1 MQEND
6 ISKICVGSLI
16 IWCKRF
22 REVNLSFFAPL
33 KLVLS
38 LMHQLHNSALKS
50 PNTAIK
56 NGFQVVALSKFN
68 FRFFINELNSP

>member
-22 REVNLSFFAPL
+22 HEVNLLFFAPL

-50 PNTAIK
+50 PNK
-56 NGFQVVALSKFN
+56 QLKMGCK
-68 FRFFINELNSP
+68 